1 MSSLNIKKGDEVV
14 ILTGKDSGKK
24 GKVLA
29 VLTEEERVVV
39 EGRQKV
45 SKHKKPR
52 SQKDVGGIVTQEASI
67 HVSNV
72 MVICPKCGKATRTG
86 HQIIED
92 GDKKIKVRVCK
103 KCGATIKTAD
113 ATK

>member
-29 VLTEEERVVV
+29 VLTDEERVVV

-52 SQKDVGGIVTQEASI
+52 NQKDVGGIVAQEASI

-86 HQIIED
+86 NQFVEEK
-92 GDKKIKVRVCK
+92 GKKIKVRTCK
-103 KCGATIKTAD
+103 KCNAIIKTVD
-113 ATK
+113 STK

>member
-29 VLTEEERVVV
+29 VLTDEERVVV

-52 SQKDVGGIVTQEASI
+52 NQKDVGGIVTQEASI

-86 HQIIED
+86 HQFVEEK
-92 GDKKIKVRVCK
+92 GKKIKVRVCK
-103 KCGATIKTAD
+103 KCNAVIKTVD
-113 ATK
+113 STK